1 MSVNFII
8 QFMKEIIPFLIAG
21 AFGALTKDIL
31 QDNKIKLP
39 CIRGDEVIL
48 GTLGGMIIG
57 AFVGWAVDH
66 SLITAALSGYVGV
79 AAIKNLLPTNNEEEK
94 KE

>member
-1 MSVNFII
+1 
-8 QFMKEIIPFLIAG
+8 MKDITPFLIAG

-31 QDNKIKLP
+31 QDNRIKLP
-39 CIRGDEVIL
+39 TIRGNEVIL
-48 GTLGGMIIG
+48 GTLVGMIIG

-79 AAIKNLLPTNNEEEK
+79 AAIKNLLPTNNEQEK
-94 KE
+94 NK